1 MRSDARWGWNI
12 SRCMVCGQSPCDSQI
27 RRGHKKEDTSS
38 GGAPSPPLVN
48 GISTNSALVCGVS
61 TNSPLIFLRKEHAK
75 TLMFATHSS
84 SHRAQKYFQAP
95 IFGERFTPNAHVW
108 AGFFQPCKR
117 KNFAST
123 TFWRKVYTKRSILAR
138 VLAAVQRKNCTS
150 THVLAKGLHKT
161 LTLGPGSCSRLAQ
174 EFYKHP
180 FSGERSTQNAHF
192 WAGFLGACTI
202 LKNKELFNFY
212 FNSYKHPRTRPKSE
226 RLACT
231 FR

>member
-1 MRSDARWGWNI
+1 MQRILPAIERKNI
-12 SRCMVCGQSPCDSQI
+12 FKHP
-27 RRGHKKEDTSS
+27 
-38 GGAPSPPLVN
+38 
-48 GISTNSALVCGVS
+48 
-61 TNSPLIFLRKEHAK
+61 FL
-75 TLMFATHSS
+75 S
-84 SHRAQKYFQAP
+84 
-95 IFGERFTPNAHVW
+95 ERFTPNAHVW

-150 THVLAKGLHKT
+150 THFLAKGLHKT

-180 FSGERSTQNAHF
+180 FSGERFTQNAHF

-202 LKNKELFNFY
+202 LKIKNYLIFILI
-212 FNSYKHPRTRPKSE
+212 RTSTQEPGPKMSVWRTPFAKKWVLVE
-226 RLACT
+226 VLR
-231 FR
+231 